1 MHYKLTISE
10 RAEMHIDN
18 IIDYVVSTLKNPGV
32 ARAIIV
38 DIKEAYNRLEYMADS
53 FAYCNDNYLA
63 DRGYRKISLS
73 NHDYLILYRIRDN
86 EVQISGV
93 FHMREN
99 YAHKL

>member
-1 MHYKLTISE
+1 MLYKLVISE

-18 IIDYVVSTLKNPGV
+18 ILDYVVNILKNPGA
-32 ARAIIV
+32 ARAIIA
-38 DIKEAYNRLEYMADS
+38 DIEDAYSRLEYMADS
-53 FAYCNDNYLA
+53 FAYCNDTYLA

-73 NHDYLILYRIRDN
+73 SHDYLILYRVVDD

-99 YAHKL
+99 YARKL